1 MENLKTVG
9 ERIKYARKLKGL
21 TQNDIYKLTGISSGN
36 LSDIENNKVLPS
48 ANALISLKRELEVSI
63 DWILTGETDNLFD
76 KKQNKLSGD
85 VGKLSSDEIDILL
98 KYRKLDDVDK
108 EEIDAIIDIKLCRKN
123 KKYLS

>member
-1 MENLKTVG
+1 MESLKTIG

-48 ANALISLKRELEVSI
+48 ANALISLKRELGVSI
-63 DWILTGETDNLFD
+63 DWILTGEADVAFD
-76 KKQNKLSGD
+76 KKQNKSPSD
-85 VGKLSSDEIDILL
+85 IGKLSPNEIDILL

-108 EEIDAIIDIKLCRKN
+108 EEIDAIIDIKLHRKN